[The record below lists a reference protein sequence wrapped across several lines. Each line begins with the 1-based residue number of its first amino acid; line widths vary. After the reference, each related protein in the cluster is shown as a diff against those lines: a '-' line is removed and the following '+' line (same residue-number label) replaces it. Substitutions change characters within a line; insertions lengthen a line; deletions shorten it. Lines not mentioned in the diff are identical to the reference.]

1 MKRDDEGSI
10 TLYVVITMT
19 ALLAAF
25 GLVVD
30 VGTATA
36 AKGRA
41 IHTAFAAAR
50 AGADAMSTE
59 AFVTTGHVNINVAA
73 ARRAATTYLDEI
85 GLAEDASITVFGS
98 TVRVTV
104 RHTEHPRILRAF
116 GLSGITVTGAGEA
129 TAVYGVQ
136 GAAP

>member
-1 MKRDDEGSI
+1 MNRDDEGAI

-25 GLVVD
+25 GLIVD

-41 IHTAFAAAR
+41 IHAAFAAAR
-50 AGADAMSTE
+50 AGADALSNET
-59 AFVTTGHVNINVAA
+59 FVTTGHVNIDVAG
-73 ARRAATTYLDEI
+73 ARRAATTYLVEV
-85 GLAEDASITVFGS
+85 GLAEDATITVSGS

-104 RHTEHPRILRAF
+104 RHTEHPRILNAF
-116 GLSGITVTGAGEA
+116 GLSGITVAGSGEA